1 MGQGRRQFTRRR
13 DVGRI
18 YRGDVMSK
26 AKAKIILENALK
38 LPDAFFHETAIRE
51 AIKELEEEEVTDADI
66 AVLGISSVVFSLVKR
81 IDDLEAWR
89 AKMEGKA

>member
-1 MGQGRRQFTRRR
+1 
-13 DVGRI
+13 
-18 YRGDVMSK
+18 MSK
-26 AKAKIILENALK
+26 TKAKMILENALK

-51 AIKELEEEEVTDADI
+51 AIKELEEEEVTDANG
-66 AVLGISSVVFSLVKR
+66 VSSVVFSLVKR